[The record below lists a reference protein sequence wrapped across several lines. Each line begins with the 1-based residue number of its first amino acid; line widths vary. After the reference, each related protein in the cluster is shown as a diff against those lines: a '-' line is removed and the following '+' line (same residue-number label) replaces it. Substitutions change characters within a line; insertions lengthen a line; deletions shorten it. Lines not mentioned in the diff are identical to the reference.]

1 MSTVVAVLNVAK
13 VFFSAVGFG
22 GGLMCESGFFFKC
35 VVFIS
40 SGTWVDHV
48 VLFLLTFVPRPF
60 YLGGHCNTLFK
71 WDAPVHRESTCKI

>member
-13 VFFSAVGFG
+13 VFFFCGGVWWGFNVRV
-22 GGLMCESGFFFKC
+22 GFFFKC

-71 WDAPVHRESTCKI
+71 RDAPVHRESTCKI